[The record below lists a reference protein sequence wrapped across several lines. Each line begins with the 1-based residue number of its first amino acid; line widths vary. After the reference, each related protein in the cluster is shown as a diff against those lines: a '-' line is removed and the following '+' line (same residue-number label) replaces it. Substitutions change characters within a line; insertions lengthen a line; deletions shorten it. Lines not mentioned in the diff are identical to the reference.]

1 MILISQVSLL
11 SLVLTGLS
19 VVFVHSPAL
28 WASPVV
34 GPRLGPAPLLSILR
48 ESNPFE
54 EPTLNPANIPCR
66 QEPIGLGIPGF
77 QPGIHQDSV
86 FRMFGFPSQTLPG
99 YWPNTHAVSYELIPH
114 QVSLGFLFDRQS
126 LLLQQTEASF
136 AQTVNTE
143 IILGTLNSML
153 GCQLNE
159 EITSG
164 FQQVWQGQVRRYR
177 FALGHLKGAIEWEIR
192 STSSGA
198 QQAQRVYIG
207 IWQAGLHR

>member
-1 MILISQVSLL
+1 MILISQVSLI

-19 VVFVHSPAL
+19 FVLVHSPAL
-28 WASPVV
+28 WDSQAVRPNS
-34 GPRLGPAPLLSILR
+34 GPRALFSILR

-54 EPTLNPANIPCR
+54 EPTLNPENIPCR

-114 QVSLGFLFDRQS
+114 EVSLGFLFDRQS
-126 LLLQQTEASF
+126 LILQQTEASF
-136 AQTVNTE
+136 AQTVNTS

-164 FQQVWQGQVRRYR
+164 FEQVWQGQVRRYR

-192 STSSGA
+192 STSSGD
-198 QQAQRVYIG
+198 QQAERVYIG

>member
-1 MILISQVSLL
+1 MILISQVSVI
-11 SLVLTGLS
+11 SLVLMGLS
-19 VVFVHSPAL
+19 VIFVHSPAFSHPQ
-28 WASPVV
+28 AIGPNPGPVS
-34 GPRLGPAPLLSILR
+34 LLSIIR

-54 EPTLNPANIPCR
+54 EPTLNPENIPCR

-99 YWPNTHAVSYELIPH
+99 YWPNTHAVSYDLIPH
-114 QVSLGFLFDRQS
+114 EVSLGFLFDRQS

-136 AQTVNTE
+136 AQSVNTE

-159 EITSG
+159 EISSG
-164 FQQVWQGQVRRYR
+164 FQQVWRGQVRRYS

-192 STSSGA
+192 PTSSGNPP
-198 QQAQRVYIG
+198 AQRVYIG
-207 IWQAGLHR
+207 IWQKGLHR

>member
-1 MILISQVSLL
+1 MILISQVSLI

-19 VVFVHSPAL
+19 VVFVHSPAR
-28 WASPVV
+28 WDSQAV
-34 GPRLGPAPLLSILR
+34 GPNSGPRALLSILR

-54 EPTLNPANIPCR
+54 EPPLNPENIPCR

-77 QPGIHQDSV
+77 QPGIHQDLV

-99 YWPNTHAVSYELIPH
+99 YWPNTHAVSYDLIPH
-114 QVSLGFLFDRQS
+114 EVSLGFLFDRQS

-136 AQTVNTE
+136 AQTVNTD

-164 FQQVWQGQVRRYR
+164 FEQVWQGQVRRYR

-192 STSSGA
+192 STSSGTP
-198 QQAQRVYIG
+198 QAERVYIG

>member
-1 MILISQVSLL
+1 MILISQVSLI

-19 VVFVHSPAL
+19 VILVHSPAL
-28 WASPVV
+28 WAAQAV
-34 GPRLGPAPLLSILR
+34 GANLGPLPLLSILR

-54 EPTLNPANIPCR
+54 EPTLNPENIPCR

-86 FRMFGFPSQTLPG
+86 FQMFGFPSQTLPG
-99 YWPNTHAVSYELIPH
+99 YWPNTHAVTYDLIPH

-136 AQTVNTE
+136 AQSVNTD

-192 STSSGA
+192 STSSGVQKA
-198 QQAQRVYIG
+198 ERVYIG
-207 IWQAGLHR
+207 IWQAGLHH

>member
-1 MILISQVSLL
+1 
-11 SLVLTGLS
+11 
-19 VVFVHSPAL
+19 
-28 WASPVV
+28 
-34 GPRLGPAPLLSILR
+34 
-48 ESNPFE
+48 
-54 EPTLNPANIPCR
+54 
-66 QEPIGLGIPGF
+66 
-77 QPGIHQDSV
+77 
-86 FRMFGFPSQTLPG
+86 MFGFPSQTLPG

-198 QQAQRVYIG
+198 QQAERVYIG

>member
-1 MILISQVSLL
+1 MILISQVSLI

-28 WASPVV
+28 WASQAVP
-34 GPRLGPAPLLSILR
+34 PSLGPGTLLSILR

-54 EPTLNPANIPCR
+54 EPTLNPENIPCR

-99 YWPNTHAVSYELIPH
+99 YWPNTHAVSYDLIPH
-114 QVSLGFLFDRQS
+114 EVSLGFLFDRQS

-136 AQTVNTE
+136 AQSVNTE

-164 FQQVWQGQVRRYR
+164 FQQVWQGQVRRYQ

-192 STSSGA
+192 STSSGT
-198 QQAQRVYIG
+198 QQAARVYIG